1 MRPRKLLNIDENPKT
16 VKGQKKGYMTAVLY
30 LAPGD
35 LSGFQVCPMASK
47 GCLKA
52 CLNTAGRAGILKA
65 GETTNAIQKA
75 RIARTKWYFE
85 DRSEFMRQ
93 LFNEISAFERKA
105 LRKGLKPAVRLNG
118 TSDIPWERIKV
129 DPEACDYFKDR
140 TIFDEFPEVQF
151 YDYTKIT
158 KRMLAFCRG
167 EMPRNYHLSFSLTEE
182 EQNHSDAIAV
192 LREKGTVVGVFARP
206 CISVDVATWSGSLTV
221 TTLANIDRYAPT
233 INGDETDLR
242 FLDEPGHVVYLKAKG
257 KARKDT
263 SGFVRP

>member
-1 MRPRKLLNIDENPKT
+1 MRPRKLLNIDANPKT

-35 LSGFQVCPMASK
+35 LSGFQVCPMASE

-52 CLNTAGRAGILKA
+52 CLNTAGHAGILKA
-65 GETTNAIQKA
+65 GEVTNAIQKA

-85 DRSEFMRQ
+85 DRGEFMRQ

-118 TSDIPWERIKV
+118 TSDIPWERV
-129 DPEACDYFKDR
+129 QLDWYFSPVN
-140 TIFDEFPEVQF
+140 IFDVFPQVQF
-151 YDYTKIT
+151 YDYTKVT

-167 EMPRNYHLSFSLTEE
+167 EMPKNYHLSFSLTEE
-182 EQNHSDAIAV
+182 ERNHADARSVIAA
-192 LREKGTVVGVFARP
+192 RGTVVGVFKSKPKSVNLIDWCGYVIDYPNAR
-206 CISVDVATWSGSLTV
+206 G
-221 TTLANIDRYAPT
+221 RYAPT
-233 INGDETDLR
+233 IDGDETDLR
-242 FLDEPGHVVYLKAKG
+242 FLDAPGHVVYLKAKG